1 MKLLKLTPFKIFL
14 IPVHIIF
21 LYFFTYGNAF
31 FIQAFFI
38 VVFLLLAFLFF
49 IIDLGLI
56 LSIKK
61 NRLLIYVEVGLIIGY
76 FIIILL
82 CKSQMFGML
91 QNLIP
96 DAPPLVPSK

>member
-1 MKLLKLTPFKIFL
+1 MKLSKLTPFKIFL

-38 VVFLLLAFLFF
+38 VVFLLIVFLFF

-61 NRLLIYVEVGLIIGY
+61 NQSLMYVQVGLIIVY

-82 CKSQMFGML
+82 CKSQMFEML
-91 QNLIP
+91 QNLVPVIP
-96 DAPPLVPSK
+96 KH